1 MIIKQLSLFLENKP
15 GHLARACQILAD
27 AGLNVESMALAD
39 TEQFGILRFLIRDWE
54 KARQV
59 LTDAGAMPRVT
70 DVLAIAVPNR
80 PGGLVSL
87 LSALDGSTVN
97 IVISASPVTSKVAFE
112 RVFDA
117 RALENTA
124 YLVFVNNKGT
134 YDGMVFFG
142 GSRVMNPDGSQ
153 AIVSDV
159 EGTTVFYYDPD
170 AVEKARKNRP
180 VIADTVSKIEWQ

>member
-15 GHLARACQILAD
+15 GHLARACQILAN

-80 PGGLVSL
+80 PGGLVTL

-97 IVISASPVTSKVAFE
+97 IEYMYGFNSPKLAQSVIVLRLDDPQQGILRFQEANVRILTE
-112 RVFDA
+112 NELFD
-117 RALENTA
+117 
-124 YLVFVNNKGT
+124 
-134 YDGMVFFG
+134 
-142 GSRVMNPDGSQ
+142 
-153 AIVSDV
+153 
-159 EGTTVFYYDPD
+159 
-170 AVEKARKNRP
+170 
-180 VIADTVSKIEWQ
+180 